1 MNAGERRAA
10 RHYLLRGWRLVGS
23 NERVGRNELDLIVRR
38 GRRLIIVEVKEKTG
52 DRYGDPLE
60 MVDAE
65 KLRRVRRTA
74 QAWLAA
80 HPELAALDLGF
91 EVVGVSPG
99 RLERVRV
106 EAGDEG
112 A

>member
-10 RHYLLRGWRLVGS
+10 RYYVMRGWRLVAA
-23 NERVGRNELDLIVRR
+23 NARVGRNELDLVVRR
-38 GRRLIIVEVKEKTG
+38 GRRLVVVEVKEKTG

-74 QAWLAA
+74 QLWLASR
-80 HPELAALDLGF
+80 PELSDLEVGF

-99 RLERVRV
+99 RIERVRI
-106 EAGDEG
+106 EPGDE
-112 A
+112 

>member
-10 RHYLLRGWRLVGS
+10 RHYLLRGWRLVGA
-23 NERVGRNELDLIVRR
+23 NVRVGRNELDLIVRR
-38 GRRLIIVEVKEKTG
+38 GRRLVVVEVKEKTG

-65 KLRRVRRTA
+65 KLRRMRRTA
-74 QAWLAA
+74 QAWLASRSD
-80 HPELAALDLGF
+80 LAALEVGF

-99 RLERVRV
+99 RVERVRV
-106 EAGDEG
+106 EPGDE
-112 A
+112 

>member
-10 RHYLLRGWRLVGS
+10 RHYLVRGWRLVAS
-23 NERVGRNELDLIVRR
+23 NVRVGRNELDLIVRR
-38 GRRLIIVEVKEKTG
+38 GGRLVVVEVKEKTG

-74 QAWLAA
+74 QLWLASR
-80 HPELAALDLGF
+80 PELSGLELEF
-91 EVVGVSPG
+91 EVVGVSPD

-106 EAGDEG
+106 EPGDE
-112 A
+112 

>member
-10 RHYLLRGWRLVGS
+10 RHYLLRGWRLVGA

-74 QAWLAA
+74 QAWLAS
-80 HPELAALDLGF
+80 HSELAGLEVGF
-91 EVVGVSPG
+91 EIVGVSPG
-99 RLERVRV
+99 RVERVRV
-106 EAGDEG
+106 EPGDE
-112 A
+112 

>member
-1 MNAGERRAA
+1 M
-10 RHYLLRGWRLVGS
+10 
-23 NERVGRNELDLIVRR
+23 RVGRNELDLIVRR
-38 GRRLIIVEVKEKTG
+38 GRRLLVVEVKEKTG
-52 DRYGDPLE
+52 ERYGDPLE

-80 HPELAALDLGF
+80 HPELATLEVGF

-99 RLERVRV
+99 RLERVAV
-106 EAGDEG
+106 EPGDEDSVG
-112 A
+112 D

>member
-1 MNAGERRAA
+1 MNSGERRAA

-23 NERVGRNELDLIVRR
+23 NVRIGRNEVDLVVRR
-38 GRRLIIVEVKEKTG
+38 GRRLLVVEVKEKTG

-74 QAWLAA
+74 QAWLASR
-80 HPELAALDLGF
+80 PDLAGLEVGF

-99 RLERVRV
+99 RVERVRV
-106 EAGDEG
+106 EPGDE
-112 A
+112 

>member
-1 MNAGERRAA
+1 MNRGERRAA

-23 NERVGRNELDLIVRR
+23 NVRVGRNELDLIVRR
-38 GRRLIIVEVKEKTG
+38 GRRLLVVEVKEKTG
-52 DRYGDPLE
+52 GRYGDPLE

-74 QAWLAA
+74 QAWLAS
-80 HPELAALDLGF
+80 HCELADLEIGF

-99 RLERVRV
+99 RVERVRV
-106 EAGDEG
+106 EPGDE
-112 A
+112 